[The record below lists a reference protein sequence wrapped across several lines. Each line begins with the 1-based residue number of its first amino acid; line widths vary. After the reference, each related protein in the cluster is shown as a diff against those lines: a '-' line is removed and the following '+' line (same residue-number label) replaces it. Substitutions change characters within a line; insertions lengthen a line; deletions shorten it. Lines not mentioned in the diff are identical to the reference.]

1 MQREEQKT
9 SNTLYQ
15 DRGVSEPEIIILA
28 LTHFEFNTVIHIT
41 YLFIHHRKVQHT
53 ERSMCLLFS
62 VYGLWTRYCHCTLL
76 I

>member
-9 SNTLYQ
+9 STSYQ
-15 DRGVSEPEIIILA
+15 GRGTAEPEIIILA

-41 YLFIHHRKVQHT
+41 YLFIHHGKVQHT